1 MAASNTTAAA
11 MRPTDL
17 LRFAARSLAG
27 ARTRTLLMLLA
38 MSIGVASVVVLT
50 ALGEGARRYVVDEFA
65 ALGTHL
71 LIMLPG
77 RSETTGGAPPL
88 FGETPRDLTL
98 GDAQALLRERSI
110 LRVAPLTIGNAPVS
124 HGNRAREV
132 TVVGATHDFFPIRH
146 LEIGSGSPLPLMDP
160 ERSANIAVLGL
171 GLRRELFGHR
181 RALGEWVR
189 INDRRFRVIGVLAEG
204 GESLGQDLDDIV
216 IIPVAAAQALFD
228 SPSLFRVLI
237 QARSEQDIPR
247 AQAAAREI
255 IRERHDGED
264 DVTIITQDA
273 LLETFDGILRALT
286 YTVGGIAGISL
297 AVAGILIMNVMLV
310 AVSQRVAEIGLL
322 KALGAPARQVLRLFL
337 AEALLLAGAGAA
349 TGIVLA
355 TAGIAVLGH
364 LFPAFPIAAP
374 LWAPLAAVGV
384 ALTTG
389 LLFGVLPARRAAR
402 LDPVRALTGR

>member
-1 MAASNTTAAA
+1 MRAA
-11 MRPTDL
+11 DL
-17 LRFAARSLAG
+17 LRFATRSLAG

-50 ALGEGARRYVVDEFA
+50 ALGEGARRYVVGEFA
-65 ALGTHL
+65 QLGTHL

-98 GDAQALLRERSI
+98 DDALALLRDRSVM
-110 LRVAPLTIGNAPVS
+110 RVAPLTVGNAPVS
-124 HGNRAREV
+124 RGSREREV
-132 TVVGATHDFFPIRH
+132 TVIGATHDFFPIRH
-146 LEIGSGSPLPLMDP
+146 LKIGSGRPLPEMDP
-160 ERSANIAVLGL
+160 ERSANVAVLGS
-171 GLRRELFGHR
+171 GLRQELFGNS
-181 RALGEWVR
+181 RALGQWVR
-189 INDRRFRVIGVLAEG
+189 INDRRFRVIGILGEG
-204 GESLGQDLDDIV
+204 GESLGQNLDDMV
-216 IIPVAAAQALFD
+216 VIPVASAQSLFNT
-228 SPSLFRVLI
+228 PSLFRVLI
-237 QARSEQDIPR
+237 QARSEEDIAR
-247 AQAAAREI
+247 AQSAARDI

-273 LLETFDGILRALT
+273 LLNTFDGILRALT

-322 KALGAPARQVLRLFL
+322 KALGAPERQVLRMFL
-337 AEALLLAGAGAA
+337 VESILLAGAGAA
-349 TGIVLA
+349 LGVL
-355 TAGIAVLGH
+355 IAAIAIFALRQ
-364 LFPAFPIAAP
+364 LFPVFPIAAP

-384 ALTTG
+384 AIATG